1 MLAVERNP
9 ALVLGSGNSLNR
21 RKIEF
26 AGALLRGSIQK
37 YRSAESAKGLNSFVV
52 RLYQALPL
60 VPLRVASIDPLIG
73 ATFVPSACTNLR
85 TIVPRHSN
93 DGLIS

>member
-1 MLAVERNP
+1 MPAVERNP
-9 ALVLGSGNSLNR
+9 VLVLGDGNSLNR

-60 VPLRVASIDPLIG
+60 VPLPTPRCSVLTD
-73 ATFVPSACTNLR
+73 ATGLR
-85 TIVPRHSN
+85 
-93 DGLIS
+93 